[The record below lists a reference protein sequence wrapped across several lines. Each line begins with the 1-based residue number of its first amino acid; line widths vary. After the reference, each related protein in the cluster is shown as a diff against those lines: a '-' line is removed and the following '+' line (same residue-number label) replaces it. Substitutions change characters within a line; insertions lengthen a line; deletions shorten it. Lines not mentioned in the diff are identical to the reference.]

1 MCLNVVI
8 CFVKFYFEVL
18 LLSYWKNNL
27 KGLNCAFTTVH
38 FFFVK
43 KMVTFSSQT
52 LLEAIYIVSFLA
64 CVKYTSV
71 LHYSNLIIE
80 HIFKT
85 HD

>member
-1 MCLNVVI
+1 
-8 CFVKFYFEVL
+8 
-18 LLSYWKNNL
+18 
-27 KGLNCAFTTVH
+27 
-38 FFFVK
+38 
-43 KMVTFSSQT
+43 MVTFSSQT